1 MLNILM
7 KVKLISHYNIFY
19 TLVKHFIAIN
29 LILSIVVTFVL
40 LVPQV
45 VLNSQSTSVNESL
58 TNSQT
63 TEPITLSPMLKF
75 GQVKTIPNELHVGEK
90 FSISATVVNT
100 GSYPVTLIA
109 NLCDSELYAVF
120 DNKVRELNA
129 PECKMVSEPV
139 TLKTGEKAIVQR
151 ISDLSGITYK
161 ALQEGKSNA
170 TVVLP
175 YTINVSDD
183 VSLDNYLKNTFTV
196 TINS

>member
-1 MLNILM
+1 
-7 KVKLISHYNIFY
+7 VKL
-19 TLVKHFIAIN
+19 FIATS
-29 LILSIVVTFVL
+29 LILSIVVTIVL

-45 VLNSQSTSVNESL
+45 VINSQSTSVNESL

-63 TEPITLSPMLKF
+63 AEPINLSPILKF
-75 GQVKTIPNELHVGEK
+75 EKVKTIPNEIHVGEK

-100 GSYPVTLIA
+100 GSYPVTFIA
-109 NLCDSELYAVF
+109 NLCDSELYAMF

-129 PECKMVSEPV
+129 PECKMISKPV

-161 ALQEGKSNA
+161 ALEEGKSNA
-170 TVVLP
+170 MVVLP
-175 YTINVSDD
+175 YTINVSND
-183 VSLDNYLKNTFTV
+183 VSLDNHVKNTFTV